1 MLGQAERTGE
11 DKRYTTYTEKNA
23 FLTGDIQYTLGKA
36 SARIPGWDYQ
46 QIPYIDAWGRT
57 EASGNAGTRAFNN
70 FVDPAYTSQIQTSEM
85 EKELLRLYEATG
97 EGGVFPQRADKYFTV
112 DQERKDLT
120 AQEYV
125 KYATLKGQSAYQLVT
140 DLVKDK
146 KYQAMSDQDKLAAVE
161 NAYKLANQQAKQK
174 VGGYEPESWIIK
186 AAEAEK
192 KYGVDQKTYVLL
204 KTQTAGIESLKDKDG
219 ETISNSK
226 GLQIM
231 ELVYGY
237 TGLSDKQKEA
247 MFEYLGVGKTIR
259 HYNPGKVKQ
268 ELEKM
273 KKK

>member
-1 MLGQAERTGE
+1 
-11 DKRYTTYTEKNA
+11 
-23 FLTGDIQYTLGKA
+23 
-36 SARIPGWDYQ
+36 
-46 QIPYIDAWGRT
+46 
-57 EASGNAGTRAFNN
+57 
-70 FVDPAYTSQIQTSEM
+70 M

-97 EGGVFPQRADKYFTV
+97 ESGVFPQRAEKYFTV

-146 KYQAMSDQDKLAAVE
+146 KYQAMSDQDKADAVE

-174 VGGYEPESWIIK
+174 VGGYKPESWIIK

-192 KYGVDQKTYVLL
+192 KHGIDQETYVLL

-247 MFEYLGVGKTIR
+247 MFEYLGVGTSIR